1 MRLRI
6 DNRIRVTGATP
17 EQEAALK
24 AMCEH
29 ENPRRADL
37 PRLEA
42 MLESRRWD
50 GRLRAQVMAAREE
63 PKILRT
69 WRVEDGELTLPR
81 GVWSKPPLGGLSAV
95 EDNRTNGVALEGHPL
110 QWSPNP
116 KKTPRDYQ
124 RSALTRMFEE
134 EQGLLRQS
142 AGSGKTHVL
151 LTFAVNSGAPTIVIV
166 PSQALLE
173 QWVAVAIQDF
183 GLEPEDIGC
192 IGGGTKKIRP
202 LTIALVDS
210 LAANDCKLAKELSLT
225 FGCLLFDEVYG
236 APARTRYDVV
246 DFFAAR
252 YRFGAGDDE
261 RRKDDVECLT
271 YDLFGEVL
279 AEAPRAMLEKLGWI
293 HSVRVR
299 LVETGTPPPKW
310 WRDLPPLAR
319 ATRYLEIVRYLEDD
333 PKRAA
338 LVAALACREVRGG
351 SQVLVFGH
359 HRDHALRMQADVAAM
374 APDLARHTGRFLGGT
389 SAAKERQDTTVGL
402 LEGRTKAAFA
412 TYKALGKGINLPAV
426 SRAVLATPIH
436 GARENVNQ
444 VLARLNRT
452 AEGKDRP
459 EAAVLYDS
467 EVFGLAPVRKFM
479 AGKRDV
485 VVQTVDGRELPAR
498 DYIDEWEAKADAEKT
513 RPGSFFAGLSGADT
527 GELRKG
533 WR

>member
-1 MRLRI
+1 MRVRI
-6 DNRIRVTGATP
+6 DNRIRVSGATP

-24 AMCEH
+24 ALCEH

-42 MLESRRWD
+42 MLESRRFD
-50 GRLRAQVMAAREE
+50 GRLRAQVMAARGE
-63 PKILRT
+63 PAVLRT

-95 EDNRTNGVALEGHPL
+95 EDNRTNGVAFDPIE
-110 QWSPNP
+110 WRP

-124 RSALTRMFEE
+124 EAALERMNRE

-142 AGSGKTHVL
+142 AGSGKTLTL
-151 LTFAVNSGAPTIVIV
+151 LTHAQRCGLPAIVIV

-183 GLEPEDIGC
+183 GLTADDIGC
-192 IGGGTKKIRP
+192 IGGGTKRVRP

-210 LAANDCKLAKELSLT
+210 LAANDCRVAKELSRT

-246 DFFAAR
+246 DCFAAR

-299 LVETGTPPPKW
+299 LVETGTPAPKW

-319 ATRYLEIVRYLEDD
+319 ATRYLEIVRHLEDD
-333 PKRAA
+333 PQRAA
-338 LVAALACREVRGG
+338 LVAALACLAVRSGN
-351 SQVLVFGH
+351 QVLVFGH
-359 HRDHALRMQADVAAM
+359 HRDHALRMQADVVSM
-374 APDLARHTGRFLGGT
+374 APDLARATGRFLGGA

-402 LEGRTKAAFA
+402 LEGRTNAAFA

-444 VLARLNRT
+444 VLARINRT
-452 AEGKDRP
+452 ADGKDRP

-467 EVFGLAPVRKFM
+467 EVFGLSPVRKYM

-485 VVQTVDGRELPAR
+485 VVQTADGRELPAR
-498 DYIDEWEAKADAEKT
+498 DYIDEWEAKEDAERT
-513 RPGSFFAGLSGADT
+513 TPGSFFSGL
-527 GELRKG
+527 
-533 WR
+533 

>member
-1 MRLRI
+1 MRIRI

-24 AMCEH
+24 ALCEH

-63 PKILRT
+63 PAILRT
-69 WRVEDGELTLPR
+69 WRVDDGELTLPR
-81 GVWSKPPLGGLSAV
+81 GVWNKPPLGGLSTF
-95 EDNRTNGVALEGHPL
+95 EDCRASGAAFDPIE
-110 QWSPNP
+110 WRP

-124 RSALTRMFEE
+124 EAALERMDRE

-142 AGSGKTHVL
+142 AGSGKTLTL
-151 LTFAVNSGAPTIVIV
+151 LTQARRCGLPTIVIV

-173 QWVAVAIQDF
+173 QWVGTAIQDF
-183 GLEPEDIGC
+183 GLKPDDIGC

-210 LAANDCKLAKELSLT
+210 LAAHDCRLAKELSHT

-246 DFFAAR
+246 DCFAAR

-261 RRKDDVECLT
+261 RRRDDVECLT

-299 LVETGTPPPKW
+299 LVETGAPAPKW

-338 LVAALACREVRGG
+338 LVAALACLAVRAG

-359 HRDHALRMQADVAAM
+359 HRDHALRMQADVVAM
-374 APDLARHTGRFLGGT
+374 APDLAHATGRFLGGT

-444 VLARLNRT
+444 VLARINRT

-467 EVFGLAPVRKFM
+467 EVFGLSPVRKYM

-485 VVQTVDGRELPAR
+485 VVQTADGRELSAR
-498 DYIDEWEAKADAEKT
+498 DYIDEWEAKAEAEKV
-513 RPGSFFAGLSGADT
+513 RPGSFFAGLG
-527 GELRKG
+527 
-533 WR
+533 

>member
-6 DNRIRVTGATP
+6 DNRIRVTDMTLS
-17 EQEAALK
+17 EAIALK

-69 WRVEDGELTLPR
+69 WRIEDGVLTLPR
-81 GVWSKPPLGGLSAV
+81 GVWGKALLGGRSTF
-95 EDNRTNGVALEGHPL
+95 EDARCTC
-110 QWSPNP
+110 SPGLLASIPWAP
-116 KKTPRDYQ
+116 KKALRDYQ
-124 RSALTRMFEE
+124 EAALERMDRE

-142 AGSGKTHVL
+142 AGSGKTLAL
-151 LTFAVNSGAPTIVIV
+151 LTFAARCGLPTISIV

-183 GLEPEDIGC
+183 GLTAEDIGC
-192 IGGGTKKIRP
+192 IGGGTRRVRP

-210 LAANDCKLAKELSLT
+210 LAANDCRLAKELSQT

-359 HRDHALRMQADVAAM
+359 HRDHALRMQADVIAM
-374 APDLARHTGRFLGGT
+374 APDLARATGRFLGGKVG
-389 SAAKERQDTTVGL
+389 AKERQDTTVGL

-412 TYKALGKGINLPAV
+412 TYAALGKGINLPAV

>member
-24 AMCEH
+24 ALCEH

-63 PKILRT
+63 PAILRT
-69 WRVEDGELTLPR
+69 WRVEDGVLTLPR
-81 GVWSKPPLGGLSAV
+81 GVWSKPPLGGISAV
-95 EDNRTNGVALEGHPL
+95 EDVRSNGVALVGHPL
-110 QWSPNP
+110 KWAP

-124 RSALTRMFEE
+124 EAALARMDRE

-142 AGSGKTHVL
+142 AGSGKTLTL
-151 LTFAVNSGAPTIVIV
+151 LTQARRCGLPTIVIV

-173 QWVAVAIQDF
+173 QWVGTAIQDF

-210 LAANDCKLAKELSLT
+210 LAANDCKLAKELSRT

-236 APARTRYDVV
+236 APARTRFDVV
-246 DFFAAR
+246 DCFAAR

-299 LVETGTPPPKW
+299 LVETGTPAPKW

-338 LVAALACREVRGG
+338 LVAALACLAVRSGN
-351 SQVLVFGH
+351 QVLVFGH
-359 HRDHALRMQADVAAM
+359 HRDHALRMQADVVAM
-374 APDLARHTGRFLGGT
+374 APDLAHATGRFLGGT

-402 LEGRTKAAFA
+402 LEGRTKAALA

-444 VLARLNRT
+444 VLARINRT

-467 EVFGLAPVRKFM
+467 EVFGLSPVRKFM

-498 DYIDEWEAKADAEKT
+498 DYIEEWEAKADAGKVT
-513 RPGSFFAGLSGADT
+513 PGSFFSDLGGADT

>member
-1 MRLRI
+1 MRVRI
-6 DNRIRVTGATP
+6 DNRIRITGATP
-17 EQEAALK
+17 EEEVALK
-24 AMCEH
+24 ALCEH

-42 MLESRRWD
+42 MLEQRRFD
-50 GRLRAQVMAAREE
+50 GRLRAQVMAARQE
-63 PKILRT
+63 PAILRT

-81 GVWSKPPLGGLSAV
+81 GVWSKSPLGGLSTFEDYRASGTAFDSV
-95 EDNRTNGVALEGHPL
+95 EWR
-110 QWSPNP
+110 S
-116 KKTPRDYQ
+116 KKAPRDYQ
-124 RSALTRMFEE
+124 EAALERMDRE

-142 AGSGKTHVL
+142 AGSGKTLTL
-151 LTFAVNSGAPTIVIV
+151 LTFAARCGLPTIVIV

-183 GLEPEDIGC
+183 GLTPDEIGC
-192 IGGGTKKIRP
+192 VGGGTKKIRP

-210 LAANDCKLAKELSLT
+210 LAAHDCKLAKELSRT
-225 FGCLLFDEVYG
+225 FGILLFDEVYG

-246 DFFAAR
+246 DCFAAR

-299 LVETGTPPPKW
+299 LVETGTPAPKW
-310 WRDLPPLAR
+310 WLDLPPLAR

-333 PKRAA
+333 SKRAA
-338 LVAALACREVRGG
+338 LVAALTCMAVRSGN
-351 SQVLVFGH
+351 QVLVFGH
-359 HRDHALRMQADVAAM
+359 HRDHALRMQANVAAM
-374 APDLARHTGRFLGGT
+374 APDLAAATGRFLGGT
-389 SAAKERQDTTVGL
+389 AASKERQETTVGL
-402 LEGRTKAAFA
+402 LEGSCKAAFA

-444 VLARLNRT
+444 VLARINRT
-452 AEGKDRP
+452 ADGKDRP
-459 EAAVLYDS
+459 EAVVLYDS
-467 EVFGLAPVRKFM
+467 DVFGLSPVRAYMK
-479 AGKRDV
+479 GKRDV
-485 VVQTVDGRELPAR
+485 VVQTTDGREMPAR
-498 DYIDEWEAKADAEKT
+498 DYIEEREAKSSADKVTPAN
-513 RPGSFFAGLSGADT
+513 FFAGLG
-527 GELRKG
+527 
-533 WR
+533 